1 MILRPPRSTRTDT
14 LFPYTTLF
22 LSRADTL
29 LASIRIGK
37 ILDSSLRSIF
47 GLNHLLVLSLGLAN
61 AIDTA
66 EQCFPRVDCSL
77 QRHEFFDGVEEFAE
91 VDIMARTFDWFCWQL
106 GRESCRERVCQS
118 V

>member
-1 MILRPPRSTRTDT
+1 MVVVDGFDLL
-14 LFPYTTLF
+14 LFKQKTAYEMRI
-22 LSRADTL
+22 SDWSSDVCSSDL

-91 VDIMARTFDWFCWQL
+91 VDIMARTFDWFCWL
-106 GRESCRERVCQS
+106 DL
-118 V
+118 